1 MQPIR
6 APIRWWCNGLGL
18 HYCRISGD
26 VENIRGH
33 HAMTIT
39 AITKSFLLGVSNI
52 TDNAKIRELERAIQ
66 SGDDA
71 VIRAMNIDP
80 SAFNEFRAE
89 LLKTYGQSGVD
100 TIADQTWRYPNGQR
114 AVVRWNTLSP
124 RVETYARN
132 NVGTLIQGITDEAI
146 RNVRD
151 TIADGYAL
159 GRSRNRI
166 ATDLIGRLQDGKRVG
181 GIVGISNQQRAWINN
196 MRRALA
202 TDPIRALDYTKRD
215 RRFDKLIKSSAAT
228 GNPLT
233 MAQIDRIAGQYAD
246 KLLKSRGLTIA
257 RTEASRAIEEGKYEA
272 WKQGLEKTGI
282 PDRFVIRT
290 WNHTGRG
297 VKDRQSHVA
306 MHGKM
311 VRGLTMP
318 FVLNDGT
325 AMITP
330 HDTTYGAGAE
340 NIINCMCVA
349 DYSIDRKG
357 VAAWQG

>member
-1 MQPIR
+1 M
-6 APIRWWCNGLGL
+6 N
-18 HYCRISGD
+18 
-26 VENIRGH
+26 
-33 HAMTIT
+33 IT

-166 ATDLIGRLQDGKRVG
+166 ATDLIGRLQDGNRVG
-181 GIVGISNQQRAWINN
+181 GVIGISEQQRVWVHGGYIENEYGDMVWRDGMRQHLQNN
-196 MRRALA
+196 PA
-202 TDPIRALDYTKRD
+202 RALDYTKRD

-228 GNPLT
+228 GKPLT

-257 RTEASRAIEEGKYEA
+257 RTEAARAVEEGKFEA

-297 VKDRQSHVA
+297 VKDRPSHVA

-318 FVLNDGT
+318 FVLNDG
-325 AMITP
+325 AALLHP

>member
-1 MQPIR
+1 
-6 APIRWWCNGLGL
+6 
-18 HYCRISGD
+18 
-26 VENIRGH
+26 
-33 HAMTIT
+33 MTLT
-39 AITKSFLLGVSNI
+39 ALTKSFLLGVSNI

-181 GIVGISNQQRAWINN
+181 GVIGISEQQRVWVHGGYIENEYGDMVWRDGMRQHLQNN
-196 MRRALA
+196 PA
-202 TDPIRALDYTKRD
+202 RALDYTKRD

-228 GNPLT
+228 GKPLT

-257 RTEASRAIEEGKYEA
+257 RTEAARAVEEGKFEA
-272 WKQGLEKTGI
+272 WKQGLEKTRI

-297 VKDRQSHVA
+297 VKDRPSHVA

-318 FVLNDGT
+318 FVLNDG
-325 AMITP
+325 AALLHP

>member
-1 MQPIR
+1 MKGV
-6 APIRWWCNGLGL
+6 A
-18 HYCRISGD
+18 S
-26 VENIRGH
+26 
-33 HAMTIT
+33 IT
-39 AITKSFLLGVSNI
+39 NSARLAEI
-52 TDNAKIRELERAIQ
+52 ERALLI
-66 SGDDA
+66 GPDA
-71 VIRAMNIDP
+71 VIAALNIEDA
-80 SAFNEFRAE
+80 AFNDYRAE
-89 LLKTYGQSGVD
+89 LLRIYGQSGID
-100 TIADQTWRYPNGQR
+100 TADGMRFKYQNGQR
-114 AVVRWNTLSP
+114 VVIRFNTLSP
-124 RVETYARN
+124 RVEAYARN
-132 NVGTLIQGITDEAI
+132 VIGEKITNVTKEAVA
-146 RNVRD
+146 NVRN

-181 GIVGISNQQRAWINN
+181 GVIGISEQQRVWVNN
-196 MRRALA
+196 MRRVLA
-202 TDPIRALDYTKRD
+202 NDPKRALEYTKRD

-228 GNPLT
+228 GKPLT
-233 MAQIDRIAGQYAD
+233 MAQIDRIAGQYSD

-257 RTEASRAIEEGKYEA
+257 RTEAARAVEEGKFEA

-297 VKDRQSHVA
+297 IKDRQSHVA

-330 HDTTYGAGAE
+330 HDTTYDAGAE

-357 VAAWQG
+357 VAAWRG

>member
-1 MQPIR
+1 MTDLT
-6 APIRWWCNGLGL
+6 APQLSAL
-18 HYCRISGD
+18 
-26 VENIRGH
+26 
-33 HAMTIT
+33 
-39 AITKSFLLGVSNI
+39 TKAFLRGVSNI
-52 TDNAKIRELERAIQ
+52 ADSAKIRELERAMQ
-66 SGDDA
+66 SGSDA

-89 LLKTYGQSGVD
+89 LLQTYGQSGID

-124 RVETYARN
+124 RVESYARN
-132 NVGTLIQGITDEAI
+132 NVGALIQGITDEAI

-181 GIVGISNQQRAWINN
+181 GIVGISNQQRVWINN
-196 MRRALA
+196 MRRVLANDPLQALK
-202 TDPIRALDYTKRD
+202 YTKRD

-228 GNPLT
+228 GKPLT

-257 RTEASRAIEEGKYEA
+257 RTEAARAIEEGKYEA

-297 VKDRQSHVA
+297 VKDRPSHVA

-311 VRGLTMP
+311 VRGLTVP
-318 FVLNDGT
+318 FVLNTGT
-325 AMITP
+325 AMLHP
-330 HDTTYGAGAE
+330 HDVTYGAGADE
-340 NIINCMCVA
+340 IVNCFCVCN
-349 DYSIDRKG
+349 YGIDKRG
-357 VAAWQG
+357 FNEFNNVR